1 MSVFSRYARAFADVV
16 IDRKL
21 DPRKVEDELATL
33 VEVVE
38 SVPQL
43 RTVWESPSVDGGQK
57 HAVLDRIIARIGGSR
72 MLRNFIAV
80 LIDHRRVAALPE
92 IARQFEL
99 ELNER
104 LGLADAEVTSA
115 RELSEA
121 EKHALEVRVGQV
133 TGKKIR
139 ARYITDSKV
148 LGGAVVK
155 VGSTI
160 YDGSIRGQLEK
171 LKEALSGQNQR
182 SVADC

>member
-16 IDRKL
+16 IGKKL
-21 DPRKVEDELATL
+21 DPRRAEDELAAL
-33 VEVVE
+33 VQMVE
-38 SVPQL
+38 SVPVL
-43 RTVWESPSVDGGQK
+43 RTVWESPAVDAREK
-57 HAVLDRIIARIGGSR
+57 HAVLDKIIARIGGSR
-72 MLRNFIAV
+72 MLRNFVAV
-80 LIDHRRVAALPE
+80 LIDNRRVAALPE

-115 RELSEA
+115 RELTEA
-121 EKHALEVRVGQV
+121 ERQALEARVRKV
-133 TGKKIR
+133 TGKEVR
-139 ARYITDSKV
+139 ARYKTDRKV

-171 LKEALSGQNQR
+171 LKQELSSG
-182 SVADC
+182 SI